1 MTDKTEHTDRI
12 QAERALAGC
21 MCMESAAI
29 DAAIGHGVESKSIT
43 DNEARAVIAAA
54 MIRHAAALPVDVMTI
69 TADAA
74 LPWERIEA
82 MIDAV
87 PTATHAAYYA
97 ERIMAYAA
105 LDRFRVL
112 GEWIARKASKAGP
125 DDCAVVAAEIGAAT
139 DRAMQAGRVMVS
151 GTLATAALSWLDR
164 MTAAEEHATMLD
176 WPVRSITKHMGRVD
190 REYIWIVAQPSIG
203 KTAFVLQ
210 WLICLAKQ
218 GHTVS
223 MASLESAADAI
234 GSRAIAM
241 IAPMDNYPIRQRR
254 ASPDTVTRAYDAARR
269 IPDTIRITDSRM
281 TVDQLYAW
289 GKAEAR
295 RGSKLIVIDNTRHIH
310 VRGNVDRVNE
320 VAEISSRM
328 KQLRDEARVP
338 VVVLHHSMIDSKT
351 GREEV
356 SWSKDIR
363 KDADVMCFL
372 KHDPENSQPP
382 QHERDPGLWAV
393 KWCVEKSRES
403 RAGYEILMRFRKEFQ
418 LFEEWGDNGGSSG
431 DEREYDYYE

>member
-1 MTDKTEHTDRI
+1 MHMTEYTDRVT
-12 QAERALAGC
+12 AERALAGC
-21 MCMESAAI
+21 MCLESAAI
-29 DAAIGHGVESKSIT
+29 DAAISSGIDSKAIT
-43 DNEARAVIAAA
+43 DADARAVIAAA
-54 MIRHAAALPVDVMTI
+54 MIRHAAALPTDVLTI
-69 TADAA
+69 TTDSGI
-74 LPWERIEA
+74 PWERIEA

-87 PTATHAAYYA
+87 PTVTHAAYYA
-97 ERIMAYAA
+97 ERVTAYAT
-105 LDRFRVL
+105 LDRFRIL
-112 GEWIARKASKAGP
+112 GEWITRKATKAGP
-125 DDCAVVAAEIGAAT
+125 DDCAAIAAEIGAAT
-139 DRAMQAGRVMVS
+139 DRAMQAGRLMVS
-151 GTLATAALSWLDR
+151 GTLATAALEWLDR

-234 GSRAIAM
+234 GSRAIAN
-241 IAPMDNYPIRQRR
+241 IGPLDNYPIRQRR
-254 ASPDTVTRAYDAARR
+254 ASADTVARAYDAARR
-269 IPDTIRITDSRM
+269 IPDSIRITDSRM

-351 GREEV
+351 GREDV

-382 QHERDPGLWAV
+382 QNERDPGLWAV
-393 KWCVEKSRES
+393 KWCVEKNRES

-418 LFEEWGDNGGSSG
+418 LFEEWGDNVDNGNEKEG
-431 DEREYDYYE
+431 DYYE

>member
-1 MTDKTEHTDRI
+1 MTDPTTADRI

-29 DAAIGHGVESKSIT
+29 DAAIGHGIESKAIT
-43 DNEARAVIAAA
+43 DPDARAVIAAA

-69 TADAA
+69 TTDCG
-74 LPWERIEA
+74 LPWDRIEA

-87 PTATHAAYYA
+87 PTVSHAGYYS
-97 ERIMAYAA
+97 ERIMAYDA

-112 GEWIARKASKAGP
+112 GEWITRKASKASP
-125 DDCAVVAAEIGAAT
+125 DDCAAVAAEIGAAT
-139 DRAMQAGRVMVS
+139 DRAMQSGRVLVS

-210 WLICLAKQ
+210 WLLHLAGQ
-218 GHTVS
+218 GHIVS
-223 MASLESAADAI
+223 MASLESAADAV

-241 IAPMDNYPIRQRR
+241 TAPMDNYPIRQRR
-254 ASPDTVTRAYDAARR
+254 AAPDTIATAYEAARR
-269 IPDTIRITDSRM
+269 IPDNIRITDSRM

-289 GKAEAR
+289 GKAESR
-295 RGSKLIVIDNTRHIH
+295 RGSKIIIIDNTRHIH

-320 VAEISSRM
+320 VAEISARM

-351 GREEV
+351 GREDV

-382 QHERDPGLWAV
+382 QHERDSGLWAV
-393 KWCVEKSRES
+393 KWCVEKNRES

-418 LFEEWGDNGGSSG
+418 LFEEWGDNVNNG
-431 DEREYDYYE
+431 DEREGDYYE